1 MRVRTLAAV
10 AQLGLIA
17 LLAQGAPAMAAEVKV
32 LAGAALRGAFGE
44 LVPKF
49 EGATGHKLV
58 IEYGATGTFK
68 SKVEAGEAVDL
79 VIIGAEG
86 VDDLIKQ
93 GKIAADTRIEIAR
106 VGIGMA
112 VRAGAP
118 KPNISSVDAF
128 KGALVNAKSITY
140 TPEGAAGTQV
150 TKVLD
155 RLGIAEQM
163 KGKTKANAPDRV
175 PQAVAEGEAELAI
188 ASSPSLVGVKG
199 VDFVG
204 LLPSDL
210 QSYFINTAGV
220 VTAAKQPEA
229 AKAFVKHL
237 TTPEAAAV
245 IKTKG
250 MEPMSR

>member
-1 MRVRTLAAV
+1 MRVSTLAAV
-10 AQLGLIA
+10 AKLGLIA

-32 LAGAALRGAFGE
+32 LAGAALRGAFDE

-49 EGATGHKLV
+49 EAATKHKLV
-58 IEYGATGTFK
+58 IDFGATGTFK

-93 GKIAADTRIEIAR
+93 GKIAADTRVEIAR

-112 VRAGAP
+112 VRAGAA
-118 KPNISSVDAF
+118 KPDISTVDAF
-128 KGALVNAKSITY
+128 KDALRNAKSITY
-140 TPEGAAGTQV
+140 TPEGAAGAHV

-155 RLGIAEQM
+155 QLGIAEQL
-163 KGKTKANAPDRV
+163 KPKTKANAPDRV

-188 ASSPSLVGVKG
+188 ASSPTLVAAKG

-210 QSYFINTAGV
+210 QSYFINTAGIV
-220 VTAAKQPEA
+220 NAAKQPEA
-229 AKAFVKHL
+229 AKEFVKYL

-245 IKTKG
+245 IKAKG
-250 MEPMSR
+250 MEPRSR

>member
-1 MRVRTLAAV
+1 MRVSTLAAV
-10 AQLGLIA
+10 AKLGLIA
-17 LLAQGAPAMAAEVKV
+17 LLAQGAPVMAAEVKV
-32 LAGAALRGAFGE
+32 LAGAALRGAFDE

-49 EGATGHKLV
+49 EAATGHKLV
-58 IEYGATGTFK
+58 IDFGATGTFK
-68 SKVEAGEAVDL
+68 SKVEAGEPVDL
-79 VIIGAEG
+79 VIIGSEG

-106 VGIGMA
+106 VGIGVA
-112 VRAGAP
+112 VREGAT
-118 KPNISSVDAF
+118 KPDISSVDAF
-128 KGALVNAKSITY
+128 KGALVNAKSVTY
-140 TPEGAAGTQV
+140 TPEGASGAHL

-155 RLGIAEQM
+155 RLGIAEQV
-163 KGKTKANAPDRV
+163 KGKTKANNPQRV

-188 ASSPSLVGVKG
+188 AGSPSLVAAKG

-245 IKTKG
+245 IKAKG
-250 MEPMSR
+250 MEPLAR

>member
-1 MRVRTLAAV
+1 MRVSTLAAV
-10 AQLGLIA
+10 AKFGLLA
-17 LLAQGAPAMAAEVKV
+17 LLAQGASAKSAEVKV
-32 LAGAALRGAFGE
+32 LAGAALQGAFNE
-44 LVPKF
+44 LVPRF
-49 EGATGHKLV
+49 EAATGHKLA

-68 SKVEAGEAVDL
+68 NKVEAGEAADL
-79 VIIGAEG
+79 VIIGSDG
-86 VDDLIKQ
+86 VDDLVKK
-93 GKIAADTRIEIAR
+93 GKIAADTRVEIAR
-106 VGIGMA
+106 VGVGAA

-118 KPNISSVDAF
+118 KPDISSVDAF
-128 KGALVNAKSITY
+128 KAALLNAKSITY
-140 TPEGAAGTQV
+140 TPEGAAGAQM

-155 RLGIAEQM
+155 RLGIAEQL
-163 KGKTKANAPDRV
+163 KAKTKPNTPARV

-204 LLPSDL
+204 LLPTDL

-245 IKTKG
+245 IKAKG